1 MTTIASIAAVLFI
14 LVGVICLSVFV
25 YRKCQS
31 NKLKQQRLRE
41 QQELYALRVQQGIME
56 RMQAAVETAQKNTPV
71 TRHASRRKRRVDDS
85 DSINPYATPFYTHD
99 VYDGGSNRSSSSS
112 NCSSSN
118 DGGSYDSGSSDS
130 GGGGGCD

>member
-25 YRKCQS
+25 YRKYQS

-56 RMQAAVETAQKNTPV
+56 RMQAAVETAQKKYTGYK
-71 TRHASRRKRRVDDS
+71 TR
-85 DSINPYATPFYTHD
+85 
-99 VYDGGSNRSSSSS
+99 
-112 NCSSSN
+112 
-118 DGGSYDSGSSDS
+118 
-130 GGGGGCD
+130 